1 MKSPVAALCLVLLA
15 LPVFGAPPDADPET
29 LIRGMTQGVLAA
41 ARADP
46 DIASGGPKALKLAEE
61 RIFPLVDFEEATRL
75 ALGRFWPQ
83 ASKAQQA
90 RLVAEFRA
98 LLVRTAGAGQ
108 RYEGQTVTVLPA
120 RMQQGGTEAT
130 VRNRYLRPGAAPLRI
145 DFQMHRTAAGWKI
158 YDIVVEGVS
167 LVFTYRS
174 EFDAVL
180 KQQGIDGLI
189 RRLAEKNAPAKIS

>member
-1 MKSPVAALCLVLLA
+1 MKSPAAAFCALLLA
-15 LPVFGAPPDADPET
+15 LPAFGAPPEADPET
-29 LIRGMTQGVLAA
+29 LIRAMTRDVLEA
-41 ARADP
+41 ARADR
-46 DIASGGPKALKLAEE
+46 DIAAGGPKALKLAEE
-61 RIFPLVDFEEATRL
+61 RILPLVDFEAATRL
-75 ALGRFWPQ
+75 ALGRFWPR

-90 RLVAEFRA
+90 RLVAEFRT
-98 LLVRTAGAGQ
+98 LLVRTTSAGQ

-120 RMQQGGTEAT
+120 QMQPGGTEAT
-130 VRNRYLRPGAAPLRI
+130 IRNRCLRPGAPPLQV
-145 DFQMHRTAAGWKI
+145 DFQMHKTDAGWKI